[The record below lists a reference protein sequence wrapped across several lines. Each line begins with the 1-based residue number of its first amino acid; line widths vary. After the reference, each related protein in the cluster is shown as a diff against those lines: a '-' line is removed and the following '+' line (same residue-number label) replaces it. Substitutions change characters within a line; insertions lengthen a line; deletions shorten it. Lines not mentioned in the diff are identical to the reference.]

1 MLKVYL
7 PPQGGISLSRRRFV
21 QGLAAGGALLATG
34 LSPRHSYA
42 DQLRARMGPQVLT
55 GSRFD
60 LAYTPTPVNFTGNER
75 FATAIN
81 GSVPAPVLRW
91 REGDIVTLHV
101 TNNLAEDTSV
111 HWHGIILPS
120 SQDVVPNI
128 SDGFKGIKP
137 GETFSYRFPVI
148 QNGTYWYHSHS
159 GFQEQTGAYG
169 AIVIDPK
176 EPEPFLYDREYVV
189 MLSDW
194 SDEDPNAI
202 YAKLKKLSHYY
213 NFRERT
219 VSEAMAEIEDKG
231 WSGFWANRGMWNQM
245 RMSDRDISDV
255 TGYTYTFLMNG
266 VTPADGW
273 LGLFKRGERVRLR
286 FINAAAMTFF
296 DVRIPGLKMTVV
308 AADGQY
314 VEPVSVDEFRIGVA
328 ETYDVLVE
336 PHDDSAY
343 TVFAQAIDRS
353 GYARGTLAPDPSV
366 VAEVPEMDPA
376 PILTH
381 GDMGMAMDHSVHDMG
396 SMSGMDHSQ
405 HDMSAMDSGQ
415 SGMAGMDHSQHN
427 MAEMDH
433 SQRNMSAMGQ
443 SKKLSMGSGGAGYGT
458 AQPVSYDEVRMGPQV
473 DMLADAAQYRLDDP
487 GVGLRNNGRRVLT
500 YADLFRL
507 GPTDDPREPGR
518 EINLHLTGNM
528 SRYMWS
534 MNGIKFADAE
544 PLQLKF
550 GERVRINLINDTM
563 MNHPI
568 HLHGM
573 WSDLETGDGKKIPRK
588 HTAIV
593 QPGAMLSYLVTADVM
608 GGWAYHCHLLYHMP
622 GMFRKVV
629 VS

>member
-1 MLKVYL
+1 
-7 PPQGGISLSRRRFV
+7 
-21 QGLAAGGALLATG
+21 
-34 LSPRHSYA
+34 
-42 DQLRARMGPQVLT
+42 
-55 GSRFD
+55 
-60 LAYTPTPVNFTGNER
+60 
-75 FATAIN
+75 
-81 GSVPAPVLRW
+81 
-91 REGDIVTLHV
+91 
-101 TNNLAEDTSV
+101 
-111 HWHGIILPS
+111 
-120 SQDVVPNI
+120 
-128 SDGFKGIKP
+128 
-137 GETFSYRFPVI
+137 
-148 QNGTYWYHSHS
+148 
-159 GFQEQTGAYG
+159 
-169 AIVIDPK
+169 
-176 EPEPFLYDREYVV
+176 
-189 MLSDW
+189 
-194 SDEDPNAI
+194 
-202 YAKLKKLSHYY
+202 
-213 NFRERT
+213 
-219 VSEAMAEIEDKG
+219 
-231 WSGFWANRGMWNQM
+231 
-245 RMSDRDISDV
+245 
-255 TGYTYTFLMNG
+255 
-266 VTPADGW
+266 
-273 LGLFKRGERVRLR
+273 
-286 FINAAAMTFF
+286 
-296 DVRIPGLKMTVV
+296 
-308 AADGQY
+308 
-314 VEPVSVDEFRIGVA
+314 
-328 ETYDVLVE
+328 
-336 PHDDSAY
+336 
-343 TVFAQAIDRS
+343 
-353 GYARGTLAPDPSV
+353 
-366 VAEVPEMDPA
+366 
-376 PILTH
+376 
-381 GDMGMAMDHSVHDMG
+381 
-396 SMSGMDHSQ
+396 
-405 HDMSAMDSGQ
+405 
-415 SGMAGMDHSQHN
+415 GMDHSQHN